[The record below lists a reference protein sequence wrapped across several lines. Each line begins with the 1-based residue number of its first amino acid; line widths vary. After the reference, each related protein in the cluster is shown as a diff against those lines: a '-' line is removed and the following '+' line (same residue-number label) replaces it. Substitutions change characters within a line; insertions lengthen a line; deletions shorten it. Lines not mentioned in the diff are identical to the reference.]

1 MREKALKLLGLFA
14 IMVITYASAF
24 AQTGAIKGRVLDD
37 QGQPAIGAAVKI
49 YKGGAYV
56 KGTVIMD
63 VDGNFILKFLD
74 PGSYDVEITYIG
86 MRPYKVTGVEV
97 ASDKV
102 TNLGTIKLSPASKV
116 LDEVEIVVYKKPLF
130 KEDQTTKQFT
140 LTQEEIEKLSP
151 RNPADLAAT
160 SANVFQRDEGT
171 ELNVKGGRTTG
182 NVILV
187 DGMKIFGSNVN
198 LPKNAIEQISTIT
211 GGVPAKYGDATG
223 GIITVTTRGPS
234 ARPGFGFEAVTS
246 QFLDPYGYNLVGAS
260 FTTPLLWE
268 KVVNEE
274 GKEEKRPILGMF
286 FSGEY
291 NYQKDYRPSFYVFK
305 LKDSIYQDV
314 INEPLI
320 KTEQGAFIKKVET
333 LRMDAFEPSKY
344 RLNAYNNRLSFST
357 KFDFSPKENINITL
371 GGFYIDEWGRDMI
384 RFTNRRTYVH
394 RYSLMNWERQPWAR
408 KRQLNTMIRLRQ
420 EFPTKDTTSTIR
432 DFSYSIQFEYRKY
445 YESVAD
451 YYHRYNAF
459 NYGYIG
465 KFLQREVPFY
475 FPSTD
480 SALSALAGR
489 PVIINNV
496 YLGSIYLIDT
506 FMPGGLNPYL
516 ENITKQYLANA
527 VGDQSIGSVING
539 PAIANGER
547 TLADY
552 TSYSIWFIPGRQYGG
567 YSFNNNSRFRVWFNG
582 AFSIVP
588 KKKKEGKENHHN
600 IEFGMEYEQETRR
613 GYSINAVSL
622 WTLARLYVNRHL
634 GELNLSDPIL
644 IIDGQRYRF
653 SEIKDKLIN
662 GEITFDTESDTIYYE
677 PLYRASEQ
685 AWIDKKLR
693 EKLGLPVDGTDIIP
707 VDTLSPDVFSLDM
720 FAPDELWLEGI
731 NSLVSYYGYDYVGN
745 IDRRKVTFKDF
756 WTAQDENGNYLRP
769 IAPYRPIYMAFYI
782 QDKFFYRDLI
792 FNVGL
797 RVDRFDANQ
806 KVLKDKYLL
815 LPAYT
820 AGEVDPALNPNG
832 KHPDNIADD
841 YVVYVDNAKEPN
853 AILGYRKGDEWY
865 DAQGRL
871 IEDPGIIASQT
882 VTGTIQPYLKNP
894 DITEKDP
901 EFDPDQVFTDYTPQW
916 TIMPRIAF
924 SFPISDEANFYA
936 HYDVLTQRPRQ
947 GILATPD
954 EFYFLRDIAVNRII
968 SNPALKPEKVIDY
981 EVGFRQK
988 VAKNVALSISGF
1000 YRELRDMIQV
1010 TRVNYAYP
1018 VTYRTFDNLDF
1029 GTVKGMTFSFDM
1041 RRTKK
1046 LPLQV
1051 AINYTLQFAQGT
1063 GSNVTSQLGLINFG
1077 EPNLR
1082 VIIPLD
1088 YDQRHTIVVIADYRY
1103 GEKKG
1108 PTWKGKY
1115 IFENAGI
1122 NLLINAGS
1130 GTPFTVDAFPT
1141 RSAVQIGVNER
1152 TSIKGGVNT
1161 ARKPWTLRMD
1171 LKIDKTFKV
1180 KVGTKEIEG
1189 KTHDIKL
1196 PINVYLWIQNL
1207 LNNRNVLAVWRATG
1221 SPIDDGYIS
1230 SPVGQQYVSQQVD
1243 PQAFADQYRLYTMNP
1258 FNFGQ
1263 PRRIRIGVM
1272 FGF

>member
-1 MREKALKLLGLFA
+1 MRVMGL
-14 IMVITYASAF
+14 VIAFFLSYITVF

-37 QGQPAIGAAVKI
+37 QGQGAFGAAVKL
-49 YKGGAYV
+49 YRNGVYV
-56 KGTVIMD
+56 KGTVVMD
-63 VDGNFILKFLD
+63 LDGHFIIKFVEPGTYDLEVTYTGMATHRTTGIEVPPEKVVDVGVIRLK
-74 PGSYDVEITYIG
+74 PKAE
-86 MRPYKVTGVEV
+86 
-97 ASDKV
+97 
-102 TNLGTIKLSPASKV
+102 V

-130 KEDQTTKQFT
+130 KKDQTTSQFT
-140 LTQEEIEKLSP
+140 LSNEEIEKLSP

-160 SANVFQRDEGT
+160 SANVFQRDEGS
-171 ELNVKGGRTTG
+171 ELNIKGGRTTG
-182 NVILV
+182 NVMIV
-187 DGMKIFGSNVN
+187 DGMKLFGSSIS
-198 LPKNAIEQISTIT
+198 LPKGAIEQISTIT

-223 GIITVTTRGPS
+223 GIITVTTKGPS
-234 ARPGFGFEAVTS
+234 SRPGFGFEAVTS

-268 KVVNEE
+268 KDEE
-274 GKEEKRPILGMF
+274 GKKKRPILGMF

-291 NYQKDYRPSFYVFK
+291 NYQKDYRPSFYIFK
-305 LKDSIYQDV
+305 MKDSVFQDV
-314 INEPLI
+314 VNEPLI
-320 KTEQGAFIKKVET
+320 KTEQGAFIKKVEL
-333 LRMDAFEPSKY
+333 LRRDAFEPIKY
-344 RLNAYNNRLSFST
+344 RLNAYRNRVSLST
-357 KFDFSPKENINITL
+357 KFDFSPKENLNITL
-371 GGFYIDEWGRDMI
+371 GGFYIDEWGRA
-384 RFTNRRTYVH
+384 YVH
-394 RYSLMNWERQPWAR
+394 RYSLMNWERQPWTR
-408 KRQLNTMIRLRQ
+408 SRQMNGMIRLRQ
-420 EFPTKDTTSTIR
+420 EFPTKDTTSVIR
-432 DFSYSIQFEYRKY
+432 DFSYSIQFEYRK
-445 YESVAD
+445 SFATTAD
-451 YYHRYNAF
+451 YYHRYNPF

-465 KFLQREVPFY
+465 KFMQREVPFY
-475 FPSTD
+475 FPSSD
-480 SALSALAGR
+480 SALSAIAGR

-506 FMPGGLNPYL
+506 FIPGGLNPYL
-516 ENITKQYLANA
+516 ERITEQYLANA
-527 VGDQSIGSVING
+527 VGEQSIGSVINS

-567 YSFNNNSRFRVWFNG
+567 YSFSNNSRFRVWFNG
-582 AFSIVP
+582 GFDIVP
-588 KKKKEGKENHHN
+588 RKKGKGEENRHS

-613 GYSINAVSL
+613 AYSIGAVSL

-634 GELNLSDPIL
+634 AELDRSDPIL

-662 GEITFDTESDTIYYE
+662 GEITFDPESDTIYYE
-677 PLYRASEQ
+677 RLYRASEQ

-745 IDRRKVTFKDF
+745 VDKRKITFKDF
-756 WTAQDENGNYLRP
+756 WTMKDENGNYVRP
-769 IAPYRPIYMAFYI
+769 IAPYRPIYMAFYV
-782 QDKFFYRDLI
+782 QDKFMFRDLI

-820 AGEVDPALNPNG
+820 AGEVDPSLNPNG
-832 KHPDNIADD
+832 KHPDNIGDD

-853 AILGYRKGDEWY
+853 TILGYRKGDEWY

-871 IEDPGIIASQT
+871 IEDPGVIAAQT

-901 EFDPDQVFTDYTPQW
+901 EFNPDDVFTDYTPQW

-954 EFYFLRDIAVNRII
+954 EFYFLRDIAVSSII

-988 VAKNVALSISGF
+988 VSKNVAISISGF

-1029 GTVKGMTFSFDM
+1029 GTVKGMTFKFDM

-1046 LPLQV
+1046 LPLQLAV
-1051 AINYTLQFAQGT
+1051 NYTLQFAQGT
-1063 GSNVTSQLGLINFG
+1063 GSNVTSQLGLITFG

-1103 GEKKG
+1103 GEKQG
-1108 PTWKGKY
+1108 PKWNGKY
-1115 IFENAGI
+1115 IFENAGV

-1130 GTPFTVDAFPT
+1130 GTPFTVDAIPT

-1152 TSIKGGVNT
+1152 TSIKGGVNA

-1180 KVGTKEIEG
+1180 KVGTANTPEG
-1189 KTHDIKL
+1189 KSVDVRL
-1196 PINVYLWIQNL
+1196 PINVYLWVQNL
-1207 LNNRNVLAVWRATG
+1207 LNNRNVLAVWNATG
-1221 SPIDDGYIS
+1221 SPIDDGYLS
-1230 SPVGQQYVSQQVD
+1230 SPVGQQYVAQQLD

>member
-1 MREKALKLLGLFA
+1 MKRGALKMLGLFA
-14 IMVITYASAF
+14 LMVLTYVSAF

-37 QGQPAIGAAVKI
+37 RGEGAVGAVIQVKRN
-49 YKGGAYV
+49 GVLV
-56 KGTVIMD
+56 KGSSIYDLGGWFMIR
-63 VDGNFILKFLD
+63 NLD
-74 PGSYDVEITYIG
+74 PGVYDLEVTLAG
-86 MRPYKVTGVEV
+86 MAPYKLTGIQVPPE
-97 ASDKV
+97 KV
-102 TNLGTIKLSPASKV
+102 VDVGTIRLTPKAKTLKEA
-116 LDEVEIVVYKKPLF
+116 IVVVYSKPLF
-130 KEDQTTKQFT
+130 KKDQTTSQFT
-140 LTQEEIEKLSP
+140 LSKEEIEKLSP

-160 SANVFQRDEGT
+160 SANVFQRDEGS
-171 ELNVKGGRTTG
+171 ELNVKGSRTTG
-182 NVILV
+182 NVMII
-187 DGMKIFGSNVN
+187 DGMKIFGSNIN
-198 LPKNAIEQISTIT
+198 LPKGAIEQISTIT

-223 GIITVTTRGPS
+223 GIITVTTKGPS
-234 ARPGFGFEAVTS
+234 ANPGFGFEAVTS

-268 KVVNEE
+268 EGVNEKGE
-274 GKEEKRPILGMF
+274 KVKKRPILGMF

-291 NYQKDYRPSFYVFK
+291 NYQKDYRPSFYIFK
-305 LKDSIYQDV
+305 MKDSVFQDV
-314 INEPLI
+314 VNEPLI

-333 LRMDAFEPSKY
+333 LRRDAFEPIKY
-344 RLNAYNNRLSFST
+344 RLNAYRNRVSLST
-357 KFDFSPKENINITL
+357 KFDFSPKENLNITL
-371 GGFYIDEWGRDMI
+371 GGFYINEWGRA
-384 RFTNRRTYVH
+384 YVH
-394 RYSLMNWERQPWAR
+394 RYSLMNWERQPWT
-408 KRQLNTMIRLRQ
+408 KNRQFNTMLRLRQ
-420 EFPTKDTTSTIR
+420 EFPTKDTAAIIR
-432 DFSYSIQFEYRKY
+432 DFSYSIQFEYRNQF
-445 YESVAD
+445 STTAD
-451 YYHRYNAF
+451 FYHRYEPF

-465 KFLQREVPFY
+465 KFMQREVPFY
-475 FPSTD
+475 FLSTD

-489 PVIINNV
+489 PIIINNV

-506 FMPGGLNPYL
+506 FIPGGLNPYL
-516 ENITKQYLANA
+516 ENITKQYLENA

-567 YSFNNNSRFRVWFNG
+567 YSFNTNSRFRVWFNG
-582 AFSIVP
+582 AFSIIP
-588 KKKKEGKENHHN
+588 KKKKGQGKENHHN

-613 GYSINAVSL
+613 GYSIGAVSL

-634 GELNLSDPIL
+634 AELNLSDPIL
-644 IIDGQRYRF
+644 IIDGQQYRF
-653 SEIKDKLIN
+653 SEIKDKLIA
-662 GEITFDTESDTIYYE
+662 GEITFDPESDTVYYE

-693 EKLGLPVDGTDIIP
+693 EKLGLPVDGTDNIP

-731 NSLVSYYGYDYVGN
+731 NSLVSYYGYNYIGN
-745 IDRRKVTFKDF
+745 IDKNKVTFKDF
-756 WTAQDENGNYLRP
+756 WTAKDENGNYLRP
-769 IAPYRPIYMAFYI
+769 IAPYRPIYMAFYV
-782 QDKFFYRDLI
+782 QDKFMYRDLI

-820 AGEVDPALNPNG
+820 TGEVDPALNPNG
-832 KHPDNIADD
+832 KHPDNISDD
-841 YVVYVDNAKEPN
+841 YVVYVDNAKEPTT
-853 AILGYRKGDEWY
+853 ILGYRKGDEWY

-871 IEDPGIIASQT
+871 IEDPGVIAAQT

-901 EFDPDQVFTDYTPQW
+901 EYDPDQVFTDYTPQW

-924 SFPISDEANFYA
+924 SFPISDKANFYA

-954 EFYFLRDIAVNRII
+954 EFYFLRDIAVNNII

-988 VAKNVALSISGF
+988 VSDNVAISISGF

-1029 GTVKGMTFSFDM
+1029 GTVKGMTFKFDM
-1041 RRTKK
+1041 RRIPNK
-1046 LPLQV
+1046 LPLQLAV
-1051 AINYTLQFAQGT
+1051 NYTLQFAQGT

-1103 GEKKG
+1103 GEKQG
-1108 PTWKGKY
+1108 PTFKGKH
-1115 IFENAGI
+1115 IFENAGV

-1180 KVGTKEIEG
+1180 KVGTREIDG
-1189 KTHDIKL
+1189 KTVDLKL
-1196 PINVYLWIQNL
+1196 PINVYLWVQNL

-1221 SPIDDGYIS
+1221 SPIDDGYLS

-1272 FGF
+1272 LGF